1 MTLKEL
7 YQKRKAQP
15 VPGVA
20 FVREVATVTNRA
32 ESSVYRWLLSDVVP
46 DATTQ
51 QVLAEHF
58 GTTPEELF
66 PVTSK
71 A

>member
-7 YQKRKAQP
+7 YLQKKKQTAPAR
-15 VPGVA
+15 A
-20 FVREVATVTNRA
+20 FVREVAAVAKKTEPA
-32 ESSVYRWLLSDVVP
+32 VYRWINGDAVP
-46 DATTQ
+46 DALTQ
-51 QVLAEHF
+51 QVLADHL

-66 PVTSK
+66 PVTDK